1 MPNSQTQQVVLDEA
15 QRQIDQAS
23 LNQKLQTLKNLGLD
37 DAVVNLYVTKISTS
51 NKEKRFV
58 EVKRLNVHSEH
69 KPLFKNYVTECIS
82 GNEHICELKSI
93 NTNQDNRFFYVEKSA
108 TDFSQM
114 ETLVTTGQLEFV
126 TEQSELNSYNSY
138 VIQLTFGEPEQSIF
152 AFRYISGAWS
162 ANKTSGKFLGFKTF
176 NNELIVKI
184 KEDPRFQITPYID
197 FLQFNDDV
205 FIADIKQFETA
216 MNFHERLKEKKVEA
230 ITALC
235 NSSAMLDVV
244 KEPLTRVIG
253 NDKHLM
259 RQLASVHEK
268 GYFEND
274 IWLAK
279 LKRKSEEAGNWKIKF
294 DDSGKIIIDENK
306 DYVKEV
312 LTLLQNKR
320 VKTVVDEVMFDVDGE
335 LIAPDFVPAPSSNS

>member
-1 MPNSQTQQVVLDEA
+1 MPNSQAKKVALEETQLQL
-15 QRQIDQAS
+15 DQAV
-23 LNQKLQTLKNLGLD
+23 LNQKLQVLKGLD
-37 DAVVNLYVTKISTS
+37 LSDAVINLYVTKVSTS
-51 NKEKRFV
+51 NKGKRFV
-58 EVKRLNVHSEH
+58 DVRRLKVHGND
-69 KPLFKNYVTECIS
+69 KPRFKSYVTECIS

-93 NTNQDNRFFYVEKSA
+93 NTTQDNRFFYVEKSS

-114 ETLVTTGQLEFV
+114 EGLVTSGEIDFV
-126 TEQSELNSYNSY
+126 TEQSELNNFNSY
-138 VIQLTFGEPEQSIF
+138 VIQLTFGESEQSIF

-162 ANKTSGKFLGFKTF
+162 VNKTSGNFFGFSTI

-184 KEDPRFQITPYID
+184 VEDPRFKITAYID
-197 FLQFNDDV
+197 FIQFEDDV

-235 NSSAMLDVV
+235 NSSAMLDIA
-244 KEPLTRVIG
+244 KDPLTKVIG
-253 NDKHLM
+253 HDKHLM

-268 GYFEND
+268 GYFKND

-279 LKRKSEEAGNWKIKF
+279 LKKVSETAGNWKIQF
-294 DDSGKIIIDENK
+294 DDNGKIMMEENK
-306 DYVKEV
+306 EYVKEL

-320 VKTVVDEVMFDVDGE
+320 VKTVVDEIMFDVDGE
-335 LIAPDFVPAPSSNS
+335 LIALDVTERN